1 MRRGVIAA
9 VLCVVSVTVSVA
21 QMTAGT
27 ASALPAGFVDVPV
40 ATIPSPTAVEAL
52 PGGRVVVLEQDSGR
66 VRLIDSTTGALS
78 PTAALQLAV
87 CGGGERGLLGFTH
100 DPDFATSGRV
110 YVFYTRPSPGAPG
123 GCVNRVSAFVMS
135 GSTIDPASEQVLLD
149 NISSVNGNH
158 NAGDLD
164 VGADGFLYV
173 STGDAGRDPRGDSGS
188 GGNNDAA
195 QDLSL
200 LNGKILR
207 IDRFT
212 GAPAPG
218 NPLAGGVT
226 CATRGNTPSTPTT
239 TCREIFSWGLRNPF
253 RFAFDPNSTS
263 TRFFVNDVGQSA
275 REEVNEGQLGADYG
289 WNSREGQCPRGQN
302 PPCAGPPPGVTDPI
316 TDYGRAQGTFITAG
330 AFVPRGAWPPAFE
343 GGYLFADGGSG
354 RIWLRSRDGSVDW
367 ANPILTGAFGITDM
381 AFVDD
386 GAGAALHY
394 TLNGSSQVRKLVA
407 PRTTQVPAGSI
418 TRISGD
424 PNGLAVLSVGITNT
438 TAGGFVQVL
447 DCRATPGGFSTLN
460 ASGPGQTLANLA
472 VVQFDA
478 DGSACIYNESATDIF
493 VDLQGYLAPNAFSAR
508 TVRLLDT
515 RQPGPGRPPV
525 PADGRV
531 RFSGEPN
538 GLAVVSIVATESRA
552 PGYLQALPCAAAP
565 GAYSNVNVDR
575 AGQTIANLAIV
586 QLDAQGESCV
596 YTNAGAHVI
605 VDLQGYLAPSSFT
618 PVTQRLRD
626 TRQPAPQ
633 PPLPADGRTTVT
645 GRANGLA
652 VVSLVVTETR
662 SGGYVQA
669 LSCGEREGAFSN
681 LNADSAGQTR
691 ANLAI
696 VPLDGA
702 GSTCL
707 YTQASAHLLADLQ
720 GYLDPAVFTPANR
733 RLLDTRQR

>member
-1 MRRGVIAA
+1 
-9 VLCVVSVTVSVA
+9 
-21 QMTAGT
+21 
-27 ASALPAGFVDVPV
+27 
-40 ATIPSPTAVEAL
+40 
-52 PGGRVVVLEQDSGR
+52 
-66 VRLIDSTTGALS
+66 
-78 PTAALQLAV
+78 
-87 CGGGERGLLGFTH
+87 
-100 DPDFATSGRV
+100 
-110 YVFYTRPSPGAPG
+110 
-123 GCVNRVSAFVMS
+123 
-135 GSTIDPASEQVLLD
+135 
-149 NISSVNGNH
+149 
-158 NAGDLD
+158 
-164 VGADGFLYV
+164 
-173 STGDAGRDPRGDSGS
+173 
-188 GGNNDAA
+188 
-195 QDLSL
+195 
-200 LNGKILR
+200 
-207 IDRFT
+207 
-212 GAPAPG
+212 
-218 NPLAGGVT
+218 
-226 CATRGNTPSTPTT
+226 
-239 TCREIFSWGLRNPF
+239 
-253 RFAFDPNSTS
+253 
-263 TRFFVNDVGQSA
+263 
-275 REEVNEGQLGADYG
+275 
-289 WNSREGQCPRGQN
+289 
-302 PPCAGPPPGVTDPI
+302 
-316 TDYGRAQGTFITAG
+316 
-330 AFVPRGAWPPAFE
+330 
-343 GGYLFADGGSG
+343 
-354 RIWLRSRDGSVDW
+354 
-367 ANPILTGAFGITDM
+367 M